1 MATLKAKDIMSKEL
15 IVFKKDTSVKE
26 AARILTEKGIGGA
39 PVVNEE
45 GKLVGIVTEA
55 DLIMQDIKLHFP
67 TYLHLLDGYVYL
79 PGSLHRFEE
88 ELRKAIGADVGD
100 VMTKEVITVSPEV
113 EIEDIAT
120 LMVKKD
126 VGRVPVIDGEK
137 LVGIITK
144 GDIVKS
150 LAR

>member
-1 MATLKAKDIMSKEL
+1 MAVLRAKDIMSREV
-15 IVFKKDTSVKE
+15 IVFRKDTSVKE

-45 GKLVGIVTEA
+45 GRLVGIVTEA

-88 ELRKAIGADVGD
+88 KLRRAVGAEVKD
-100 VMTKEVITVSPEV
+100 VMTREVITVSPEAKV
-113 EIEDIAT
+113 EDIAT
-120 LMVKKD
+120 LMVEKD
-126 VGRVPVIDGEK
+126 IGRVPVVDGEK

-150 LAR
+150 LTR